1 MSRTGRKHGGTGI
14 YHEMLRGINRQG
26 VFEEA
31 GRLLGGMESKTCP
44 CDFSGIVG
52 YCRRFRTSGG
62 HQRIAHGTA
71 QTDR

>member
-31 GRLLGGMESKTCP
+31 GKLLGGMESKTCP
-44 CDFSGIVG
+44 CDFFHDTTH
-52 YCRRFRTSGG
+52 YRTSGG
-62 HQRIAHGTA
+62 HQGIAHGTA